1 MAHVVSDLE
10 IKDQIIY
17 GAFGQTL
24 DDTLNM
30 SIEYGNPTWEGC
42 GVHIRSLSLEL
53 FVLCP
58 SSSLLH
64 PNPNLQASKSMA
76 KKGISEVGT
85 KNEIPE
91 QIATHSFC
99 SSFYST
105 LESFN
110 SRS

>member
-24 DDTLNM
+24 DDNLNM

-53 FVLCP
+53 FMLCP
-58 SSSLLH
+58 SSSLLR
-64 PNPNLQASKSMA
+64 PNPNLQSIQIHGREGDIRGWH
-76 KKGISEVGT
+76 KK
-85 KNEIPE
+85 
-91 QIATHSFC
+91 
-99 SSFYST
+99 
-105 LESFN
+105 
-110 SRS
+110 